1 MSKKIMMNELWP
13 YEKIFPIEKFTE
25 RKVEPSD
32 FLNNCHNNS
41 EKDNYSCNNKRNNY
55 YGKKRRCYTDYC

>member
-13 YEKIFPIEKFTE
+13 YEKTFLIEKLSE
-25 RKVEPSD
+25 RKVEPAD
-32 FLNNCHNNS
+32 FLNNCNNNS